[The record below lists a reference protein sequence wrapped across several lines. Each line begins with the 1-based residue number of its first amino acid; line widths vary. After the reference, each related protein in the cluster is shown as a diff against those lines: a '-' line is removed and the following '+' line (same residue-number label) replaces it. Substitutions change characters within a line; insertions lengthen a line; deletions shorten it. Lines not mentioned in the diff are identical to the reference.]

1 MGGDGTAS
9 PEDILFIEKV
19 LSTFVNKQSSLFQ
32 KWIKVRITENNHGYN
47 GFTKYAN
54 NNEPKSQLLV
64 LTPLKIISL
73 PTIQSPKRMKQFRI
87 IDIVSLFV
95 EENNNFTNY
104 NNIGGSSQSRKIS
117 QSPQSQN
124 RKNKL
129 IKPSKKTK
137 VNINVTLLN

>member
-64 LTPLKIISL
+64 LTPLKIILL

-95 EENNNFTNY
+95 EENSNYSNY
-104 NNIGGSSQSRKIS
+104 NIEKSKTREKRQSKASKQRSSNS
-117 QSPQSQN
+117 N
-124 RKNKL
+124 TNK
-129 IKPSKKTK
+129 
-137 VNINVTLLN
+137 